1 MWICECRSSALF
13 QALSLTIF
21 LAKEQ
26 VTVSDKRPVNL
37 DLGTFKHPLISV
49 VSISHRVSGV
59 ILFVGLVFLFNLFD
73 TSLEGA
79 VGFAT
84 AQTLLQENFF
94 AQFIT
99 WGLLSALGF
108 HFSAGV
114 KHLVMD
120 LGHGEELDAA
130 NRAAKFVIGL
140 TVILAVLAGVWVW

>member
-1 MWICECRSSALF
+1 M
-13 QALSLTIF
+13 
-21 LAKEQ
+21 
-26 VTVSDKRPVNL
+26 SDKRPVNL

-84 AQTLLQENFF
+84 AQKLLQENFF

>member
-1 MWICECRSSALF
+1 MWICECRSSAFF

-84 AQTLLQENFF
+84 AQTLLQENVF

>member
-1 MWICECRSSALF
+1 M
-13 QALSLTIF
+13 
-21 LAKEQ
+21 
-26 VTVSDKRPVNL
+26 SDKRPVNL

-99 WGLLSALGF
+99 WGL
-108 HFSAGV
+108 
-114 KHLVMD
+114 VMD

>member
-1 MWICECRSSALF
+1 M
-13 QALSLTIF
+13 
-21 LAKEQ
+21 
-26 VTVSDKRPVNL
+26 SDKRPVNL

-94 AQFIT
+94 AQFIA

>member
-1 MWICECRSSALF
+1 MI

-84 AQTLLQENFF
+84 AQTLLQENFI

-99 WGLLSALGF
+99 WGLLSSLGF

-130 NRAAKFVIGL
+130 NKAAKFVIGL
-140 TVILAVLAGVWVW
+140 TVILAALAGVWVW